1 MPVVA
6 PIGIMFG
13 LDMASSGIMNRKPRK
28 INEPISNTKM
38 FARPFIAGLFMAAM
52 ALYLFQIGKTTY
64 GSSQIGQAMALVS
77 LSMGMTQTG
86 IVMFKSFA
94 SSNKNLQADFLKE
107 GQ

>member
-1 MPVVA
+1 MLVVA

-13 LDMASSGIMNRKPRK
+13 LDMVSAGIMNRRARK
-28 INEPISNTKM
+28 ITEPIINTRM
-38 FARPFIAGLFMAAM
+38 FARLFIAGLFMAAM

-77 LSMGMTQTG
+77 LSRWITQTG

-94 SSNKNLQADFLKE
+94 PSNKTDRLIS
-107 GQ
+107 